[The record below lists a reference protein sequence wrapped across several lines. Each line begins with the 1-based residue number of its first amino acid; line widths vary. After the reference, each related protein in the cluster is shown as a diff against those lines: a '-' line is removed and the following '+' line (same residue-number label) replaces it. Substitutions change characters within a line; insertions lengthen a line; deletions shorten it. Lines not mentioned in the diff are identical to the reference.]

1 MTDIRISDVVAKTG
15 FGARYWQRRVAAG
28 EVPGARFV
36 QAGARRIFV
45 LDEAQ
50 FSAWWEKQKCP
61 VTSGGAGPMPPD
73 QYASPCASASSSGCA
88 FASLP
93 SLPSSFCRLI
103 FVSGNYYAIALQRLV
118 ERLRCRAAIATV
130 RLIERIGHMPLI
142 TEANGAV

>member
-50 FSAWWEKQKCP
+50 FSAWWETQKCP
-61 VTSGGAGPMPPD
+61 VTSGGAVRVVGSHQFNVVTID
-73 QYASPCASASSSGCA
+73 QVAVIDIDLAS
-88 FASLP
+88 
-93 SLPSSFCRLI
+93 R
-103 FVSGNYYAIALQRLV
+103 
-118 ERLRCRAAIATV
+118 
-130 RLIERIGHMPLI
+130 
-142 TEANGAV
+142 